1 MKQSKHLSDIQQM
14 CAQSFI
20 WDAHAGIFPDSKI
33 NLNLLDDWREN
44 SVDYVSI
51 NVGFDVMDW
60 QQTITTLAVYRN
72 WVLANDN
79 RFILVNKIDDVEN
92 AKEEGKLAVSFD
104 IEGMNALNGD
114 INMVSLYHRLGV
126 RQMLFAYNLNNE
138 AAGGCHDNDIG
149 LTSFGKAIVE
159 EMNRIGVVIDC
170 SHTSFKTTM
179 DIMSHTSKPVVFSH
193 SNPTAIWKHQR
204 NITDEQIKACA
215 ETGGVVG
222 VNGMGIFLGD
232 NDITTDTILRHICYL
247 SDLVGTEHVGFG
259 FDYSPQIDIDV
270 GTILASR
277 PDFWPA
283 GNSYDTPGIKHAGPA
298 KFIEI
303 CAGLT
308 DHGFSSSETK
318 SMLGENFKRV
328 ATIVWH

>member
-1 MKQSKHLSDIQQM
+1 MKNLKHLSDMQQL

-20 WDAHAGIFPDSKI
+20 WDAHAGIFPDPKI
-33 NLNLLDDWREN
+33 NLNLLDAWREN

-60 QQTITTLAVYRN
+60 QQTIATLAAYRN
-72 WVLANDN
+72 WVLANDD
-79 RFILVNKIDDVEN
+79 RFILVNKIDDVEI
-92 AKEEGKLAVSFD
+92 AKKEGKLAVSFD

-114 INMVSLYHRLGV
+114 VNMVSLYHRLGV

-138 AAGGCHDNDIG
+138 AAGGCHDDDIG
-149 LTSFGKAIVE
+149 LTSFGKAIVK
-159 EMNRIGVVIDC
+159 EMNRIGIVIDC

-179 DIMSHTSKPVVFSH
+179 DIMSHSSKPVVFSH
-193 SNPTAIWKHQR
+193 SNPSVIWKHQR

-222 VNGMGIFLGD
+222 VNGMGIFLGK

-259 FDYSPQIDIDV
+259 FNYSPQIDIDV
-270 GTILASR
+270 GAILASR

-298 KFIEI
+298 QFAEI
-303 CAGLT
+303 CSGLT
-308 DHGFSSSETK
+308 DQGFSSSEIK
-318 SMLGENFKRV
+318 GMLGENFKRV

>member
-1 MKQSKHLSDIQQM
+1 MKYSKHLSDMEQM

-20 WDAHAGIFPDSKI
+20 WDAHAGIFPDPKI
-33 NLNLLDDWREN
+33 NLNLLDAWREN

-60 QQTITTLAVYRN
+60 QQTIKTLAAYRN
-72 WVLANDN
+72 WVLANDD

-92 AKEEGKLAVSFD
+92 AKKEGKLAVSFD

-114 INMVSLYHRLGV
+114 INMVGLYHRLGV

-138 AAGGCHDNDIG
+138 AAGGCHDDDIG

-159 EMNRIGVVIDC
+159 EMNRIGIVIDC

-204 NITDEQIKACA
+204 NITDEQIKACT

-270 GTILASR
+270 GDILASR

-283 GNSYDTPGIKHAGPA
+283 GNSYDTPGINHAGPA
-298 KFIEI
+298 QFIEI

-308 DHGFSSSETK
+308 DHGFSISDIK
-318 SMLGENFKRV
+318 GMLGENFKRV

>member
-1 MKQSKHLSDIQQM
+1 MKYSKHLSELEQM
-14 CAQSFI
+14 CTQSFI
-20 WDAHAGIFPDSKI
+20 WDAHAGIFPDPKI
-33 NLNLLDDWREN
+33 NLNLLDAWREN

-60 QQTITTLAVYRN
+60 QQTIATLAAYRN
-72 WVLANDN
+72 WILANDD

-92 AKEEGKLAVSFD
+92 AKKEGKLVVSFD

-114 INMVSLYHRLGV
+114 INMVGLYHRLGV

-138 AAGGCHDNDIG
+138 AAGGCHDDDIG

-159 EMNRIGVVIDC
+159 EMNRIGIVIDC

-193 SNPTAIWKHQR
+193 SNPSAIWKHQR

-232 NDITTDTILRHICYL
+232 NDIATDTILRHICYL

-270 GTILASR
+270 GAILASR

-283 GNSYDTPGIKHAGPA
+283 GNSYDAPGIKHAGPTQ
-298 KFIEI
+298 FIEI

-308 DHGFSSSETK
+308 DHGFSISEIK
-318 SMLGENFKRV
+318 GMLGENFKRV